1 MSEPSLDRREFAGR
15 LAAGVGALPWLA
27 AGGTLVAAADQQP
40 TATGPKPES
49 KPAPDKDAAAKTPP
63 PADAPGAAASEIRL
77 QIDLIKTR
85 YPDERL
91 TDDVLRQV
99 TEDVQADRHR
109 AEVMNSYPLRFS
121 DEPPPSFAAWRSD
134 RPA

>member
-1 MSEPSLDRREFAGR
+1 MSDPSLDRREFAGR

-27 AGGTLVAAADQQP
+27 AGGTFAAAADPPP
-40 TATGPKPES
+40 TAANPKPES

-63 PADAPGAAASEIRL
+63 PADVPGGAAVELRL
-77 QIDLIKTR
+77 QLDLIKTR

-91 TDDVLRQV
+91 TDEILRQIS
-99 TEDVQADRHR
+99 EDVQADRHR
-109 AEVMNSYPLRFS
+109 AEVMNSYPLKYS